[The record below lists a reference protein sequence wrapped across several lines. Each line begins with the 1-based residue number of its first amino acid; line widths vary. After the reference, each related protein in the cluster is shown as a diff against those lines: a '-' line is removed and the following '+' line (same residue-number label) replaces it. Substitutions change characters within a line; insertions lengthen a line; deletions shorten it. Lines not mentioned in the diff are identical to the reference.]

1 MRTVRQVIRLLW
13 GDDLDDA
20 LRPVLGVTLVGAAGS
35 AMWSFVAIWAVDELG
50 AKAALPFA
58 LLVGAILSALSGFG
72 GGYLSDRI
80 GRRRVILI
88 GNGVMVAYPLVLLA
102 LSNEKWAGL
111 TALALAGAFGAL
123 GGSVAQATWPTS
135 WRPSA
140 ARAPTRPS
148 ASPRTWGSSSG
159 RRSEGCFS
167 SSEGGRRSSRAWP
180 SSPRS
185 RGSWRTATSLVAVRS
200 HPTGPRSAGSYLTAR
215 RAQNA
220 HSAIAPR

>member
-1 MRTVRQVIRLLW
+1 VRTVRHVIRLLW

-111 TALALAGAFGAL
+111 TALA
-123 GGSVAQATWPTS
+123 
-135 WRPSA
+135 
-140 ARAPTRPS
+140 
-148 ASPRTWGSSSG
+148 
-159 RRSEGCFS
+159 
-167 SSEGGRRSSRAWP
+167 
-180 SSPRS
+180 RS
-185 RGSWRTATSLVAVRS
+185 RGSWPTATSLVAVRS
-200 HPTGPRSAGSYLTAR
+200 RPTGRRSAGRSR
-215 RAQNA
+215 
-220 HSAIAPR
+220 

>member
-1 MRTVRQVIRLLW
+1 VRTVRHVIRLLW

-20 LRPVLGVTLVGAAGS
+20 LRPVLGVTLVGSAAGS

-111 TALALAGAFGAL
+111 GRLRLPAPSGRSEAR
-123 GGSVAQATWPTS
+123 SRRQWWPTS

-167 SSEGGRRSSRAWP
+167 SLAGGRRSSRAWL
-180 SSPRS
+180 SSPRW
-185 RGSWRTATSLVAVRS
+185 RGSWPTATSLVAVRS
-200 HPTGPRSAGSYLTAR
+200 R
-215 RAQNA
+215 
-220 HSAIAPR
+220 